1 MTTIKKTAIATLMS
15 LCLPA
20 MAAAQEEATD
30 VTEAEMEATR
40 QAIADVGCVLH
51 VPDVEKAA
59 SVEAAT
65 GFSEQRLAEIVGQLR
80 VYDEIVDA
88 SEEGGIR
95 LVSGGCA
102 E

>member
-40 QAIADVGCVLH
+40 QAIAAAGCVIAD
-51 VPDVEKAA
+51 PETAA

>member
-1 MTTIKKTAIATLMS
+1 MTTMRTTAIATVMS

-20 MAAAQEEATD
+20 LAAAQDAAE
-30 VTEAEMEATR
+30 VTEAELDTTR
-40 QAIADVGCVLH
+40 AAITDAGCV
-51 VPDVEKAA
+51 VADAETAAGVET
-59 SVEAAT
+59 AT
-65 GFSEQRLAEIVGQLR
+65 GYGAERLAEIVGQLR

-88 SEEGGIR
+88 SEDGGIR